1 MAGSG
6 SPVSGLAQFRRCDIL
21 SRDMRDVTLCLL
33 VRGDPP
39 EEILLGFKKV
49 GFGAGKYNG
58 FGGKVE
64 GGETIVG
71 AAVREVAEEV
81 GVRVAEGDL
90 RLVARLTFLF
100 SAEPALNRVAHV
112 FLTTAWDGRPVE
124 SREMA
129 PGWFAVREVP
139 YGRMWQGD
147 VHWLPRVLRGERVQ
161 GCITFGEDNETVI
174 AWEVGGMGE
183 GYA

>member
-1 MAGSG
+1 M
-6 SPVSGLAQFRRCDIL
+6 I
-21 SRDMRDVTLCLL
+21 DVTLCLL

-39 EEILLGFKKV
+39 QDILLGFKKV

-64 GGETIVG
+64 SGETI
-71 AAVREVAEEV
+71 AEATVREVAEEV
-81 GVRVAEGDL
+81 GVRVAERDL
-90 RLVARLTFLF
+90 QLVARLTFLF
-100 SAEPALNRVAHV
+100 SAEPALDRVAHV
-112 FLTTAWDGRPVE
+112 FLTTAWDGSPVE

-129 PGWFAVREVP
+129 PTWFAVPQVP
-139 YGRMWQGD
+139 YGQMWQGD
-147 VHWLPRVLRGERVQ
+147 VHWLPRVLKGERVR

-183 GYA
+183 GDA